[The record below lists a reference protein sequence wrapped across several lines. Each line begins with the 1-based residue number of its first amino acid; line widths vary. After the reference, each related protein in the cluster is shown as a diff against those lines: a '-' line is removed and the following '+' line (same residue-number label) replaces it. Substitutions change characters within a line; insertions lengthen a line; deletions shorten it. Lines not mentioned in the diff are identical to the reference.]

1 MEFPNRQERQHLL
14 FMSAAEKIKS
24 LGYEVYASVLKNET
38 IDKAHYG
45 YFVKDNRIGYF
56 QADMLG
62 FVIEFTTV
70 YKPSAKHGCGE
81 KIEENYSPEHIT
93 DSLLQYVITPEFGFY
108 NGEFRSKHNLYD
120 SFDEYM
126 QKNNWCKYIK
136 I

>member
-45 YFVKDNRIGYF
+45 HFVKDNRIGYF
-56 QADMLG
+56 QADLLG

-81 KIEENYSPEHIT
+81 KIEENFFFVKGYNKRFFTVEDAERFFSIVGKPKVKEE
-93 DSLLQYVITPEFGFY
+93 DMARFNQPKKVIEVQV
-108 NGEFRSKHNLYD
+108 EK
-120 SFDEYM
+120 E
-126 QKNNWCKYIK
+126 
-136 I
+136 